1 VHYVSADAITFRAL
15 QPNQVFDAG
24 IDVARMLVYGHIR
37 SSGWARNAL
46 TTLPTSKLDD
56 AAMTLWLQQTGPL
69 PTRYAI
75 EVMLFP
81 TD

>member
-1 VHYVSADAITFRAL
+1 MQYVSADATTFRAL

-24 IDVARMLVYGHIR
+24 IDVARMLVYGHRR

-46 TTLPTSKLDD
+46 TTLPTSKLDE
-56 AAMTLWLQQTGPL
+56 AAMTLWLQQTGPW

-75 EVMLFP
+75 EIMLLP